1 MLDLIASVL
10 TGGATGLIGTVI
22 SGGMKFFENR
32 QKHSHE
38 LAIMEM
44 EMKQMDKEAQIAKD
58 IKELDMEGKDRAA
71 AWSALEASYKEST
84 ARMSS
89 GDHPAL
95 VWVDVVRGLMRPLI
109 TVGLLVLI
117 AVIYFQLSES
127 LLAPDGTP
135 MEVFVINTV
144 LYVGT
149 TAVLWWFGTRNL
161 SQQPGARK

>member
-22 SGGMKFFENR
+22 SGGMKFFENK
-32 QKHSHE
+32 QKHAHE

-44 EMKQMDKEAQIAKD
+44 EMQQMDKEADIAAR
-58 IKELDMEGKDRAA
+58 IKELDMESKDRTA
-71 AWSALEASYKEST
+71 AWAALEASYKEST
-84 ARMSS
+84 SRMSS

-95 VWVDVVRGLMRPLI
+95 VWVDVVRGLMRPCI
-109 TVGLLVLI
+109 TLFLLVLI
-117 AVIYFQLSES
+117 GVIYFTADRTLN
-127 LLAPDGTP
+127 APDGTP
-135 MEVFVINTV
+135 ITIFIINSV

-161 SQQPGARK
+161 SQQPGRR